1 MPAAPRPLACQH
13 GLFALLPL
21 SPAQVARLREEH
33 AIYMASS
40 GRINLAGFTAD
51 TIDTFARA
59 FEACLQGEP
68 A

>member
-1 MPAAPRPLACQH
+1 M
-13 GLFALLPL
+13 FAMLPL
-21 SPAQVARLREEH
+21 SKEQIQALREDH
-33 AIYMASS
+33 GIYMAGS
-40 GRINLAGFTAD
+40 GRINLAGLTVE